1 MAQATEPCLMRRVRN
16 CMPTLR
22 NSQFAQLLGLV
33 VAESAP
39 WVDSEPNF
47 DPGSGCR
54 PKA

>member
-1 MAQATEPCLMRRVRN
+1 MSDAQSTQWYANTA
-16 CMPTLR
+16 
-22 NSQFAQLLGLV
+22 QFAQLLGLV